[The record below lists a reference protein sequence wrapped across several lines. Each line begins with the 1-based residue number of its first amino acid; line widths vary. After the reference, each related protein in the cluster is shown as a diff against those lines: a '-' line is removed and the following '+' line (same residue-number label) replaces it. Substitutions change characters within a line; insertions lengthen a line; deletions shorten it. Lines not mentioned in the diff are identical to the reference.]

1 MTTTDHIKFS
11 NSCGKIF
18 ADEIIL
24 ATAHKE
30 SVIAV
35 NDIKKVSFTSRPKPQ
50 SLLFVA
56 LPAVLFVFP
65 FFNHST
71 DTFLNVLL
79 IGLGVLLMAV
89 SLYNLNK
96 QHTLTVK
103 LATGN
108 SIAINVSPRN
118 IKEAKKFA
126 GMVKAK
132 ISRR

>member
-1 MTTTDHIKFS
+1 MTTTDNIKFS

-30 SVIAV
+30 SVVAIK
-35 NDIKKVSFTSRPKPQ
+35 DIKKVSFTSRPKPQ

-56 LPAVLFVFP
+56 LPAILFVFP
-65 FFNHST
+65 FFNNTT
-71 DTFLNVLL
+71 DTFMNVVF
-79 IGLGVLLMAV
+79 IGLGILLMGI
-89 SLYNLNK
+89 SLYNMNK

-103 LATGN
+103 LATGS
-108 SIAINVSPRN
+108 SIAINVLPHN

-126 GMVKAK
+126 GMVRAK
-132 ISRR
+132 MARR